1 MAVVVMA
8 VVVMVVYERCV
19 VTMVF
24 YSLVRGGWDG
34 GWWL

>member
-1 MAVVVMA
+1 
-8 VVVMVVYERCV
+8 MVVCERCV

-34 GWWL
+34 GWWLWGGVGV